1 MYVIYTI
8 RTWKDHRVKEKAGQC
23 IYRKDIEKII
33 KRESEEWKN
42 DRKKP
47 GEKLTFDIEIQPFK
61 KEENHEHTNNPNRD
75 Q

>member
-47 GEKLTFDIEIQPFK
+47 GEKLTFDVEI
-61 KEENHEHTNNPNRD
+61 
-75 Q
+75 

>member
-42 DRKKP
+42 DR
-47 GEKLTFDIEIQPFK
+47 
-61 KEENHEHTNNPNRD
+61 NRNQQAYTAARKRQSHYRCD
-75 Q
+75 CT